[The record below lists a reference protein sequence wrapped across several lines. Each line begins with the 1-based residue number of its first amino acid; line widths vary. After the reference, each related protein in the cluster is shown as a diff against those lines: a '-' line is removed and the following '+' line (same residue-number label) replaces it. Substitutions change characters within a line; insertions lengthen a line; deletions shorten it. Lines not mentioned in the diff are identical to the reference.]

1 MRAPVPPAP
10 ASAAGPVFPTT
21 RDPQGAH
28 AVAHACQLCGLLA
41 CAGRHAQ
48 GSRLQPSALH
58 LRATLCVRPH
68 AAALPH
74 EFNTPIAVR
83 RLSVVPFM
91 NRPGCGARLKTSVG
105 RQVLESVPQ
114 QAPKASGEAAL
125 RARLATLRASWAAD
139 SAGQL
144 DESGGTA
151 EVAEAAW
158 HVQTAV
164 AQLADLSELVSAVQQ
179 QAAGVEEAAAG
190 RVAAASNKVW
200 ELVEAVDR
208 LKSQALAAASGGGGG
223 SGGGDCGEKEAAGF
237 EAAAAGRVAA
247 ASDKLLGLA
256 EAVDRMKAVVPA
268 AYGGGGKEEAAA
280 DVVPVEGCRM
290 ATAHE

>member
-208 LKSQALAAASGGGGG
+208 LKSQALAAASG
-223 SGGGDCGEKEAAGF
+223 DCGEKEAAGF